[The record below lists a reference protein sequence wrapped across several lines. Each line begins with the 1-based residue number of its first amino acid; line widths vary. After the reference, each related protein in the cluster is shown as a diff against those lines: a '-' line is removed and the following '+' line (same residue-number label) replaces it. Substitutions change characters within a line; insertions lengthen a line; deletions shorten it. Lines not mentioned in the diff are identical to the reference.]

1 MATAVSDATASER
14 RSGPGFVVALAISLI
29 VGGIAGGGFGAFLHA
44 PEPVAAPVHVETK
57 LAEPLSPQPI
67 VGAVSRFPPDAIEL
81 PVQPIIVTIGTE
93 LKTNIRLEFSI
104 VAAGGTPDEG
114 TLKGEIR
121 EDVIAYLKGLAVA
134 DLEGGRRFQ
143 LLREQLDDRAR
154 VRGRGVVLGI
164 LISGLVVQ

>member
-1 MATAVSDATASER
+1 MATAGSDAMASEQ
-14 RSGPGFVVALAISLI
+14 RSGPSFVIALAISLVI
-29 VGGIAGGGFGAFLHA
+29 GGIAGGGFGAFLRA
-44 PEPVAAPVHVETK
+44 PAPTEPAAQAATVPVDS
-57 LAEPLSPQPI
+57 LSPQPI

-81 PVQPIIVTIGTE
+81 PVQPIIVTIGSE

-104 VAAGGTPDEG
+104 VAASGTPDEG

-121 EDVIAYLKGLAVA
+121 EDVIAYLKGLTVS